1 MLYNIYLY
9 IQIYLFIYLGFS
21 FTIVLYV
28 CYLLWND
35 FYVHFIVYDHVHAFV
50 GN

>member
-1 MLYNIYLY
+1 MH
-9 IQIYLFIYLGFS
+9 IYLFFYLGFS

-35 FYVHFIVYDHVHAFV
+35 FCVYFFLYDHVYAFV
-50 GN
+50 GD